1 MEYKWMPI
9 IGGFEEEN
17 GNLIFRGAT
26 TVLQNQEVDRLGLF
40 VCNQIFNGGTITAE
54 IEFKER
60 TSNRSSCDIV
70 IFYDPQNQSTVNVG
84 LGDESLFTIRY
95 FADSKWTLQA
105 IAGGQGNLRANR
117 PYALRVER
125 YGSMIRQSVDGVEVL
140 RTILPFPLG
149 QSQVGVQC
157 LDKSDII
164 VRNFNVENIR
174 PKAFVVM
181 QFSEP
186 YNDVYYDVIKKVC
199 HELEIEVARIDE
211 ASGPGIIISDITR
224 EINES
229 HLIIADITP
238 RNPNVFYEV
247 GYAHALSKPTILIAE
262 KGTDLPFD
270 VSPFRTLFY
279 ENSIGG
285 KGRLEEGL
293 RKHVQAIFSERGVAS

>member
-1 MEYKWMPI
+1 MAYKWMPI
-9 IGGFEEEN
+9 IGGFEEGN
-17 GNLIFRGAT
+17 GDLIFRGAT
-26 TVLQNQEVDRLGLF
+26 IIAQNQEMDRVGLF
-40 VCNQIFNGGTITAE
+40 VCDQMFTGGAITAE

-60 TSNRSSCDIV
+60 ISERSSCDIV
-70 IFYDPQNQSTVNVG
+70 IYYDPQNQSTVNVG
-84 LGDESLFTIRY
+84 LADESLFAIRH
-95 FADSKWTLQA
+95 FAASKWTVHA
-105 IAGGQGNLRANR
+105 IAGGQGNLRTDR

-125 YGSMIRQSVDGVEVL
+125 YGSLVRQLVDGVEVL
-140 RTILPFPLG
+140 RTILPFTLG

-157 LDKSDII
+157 VDKTDII
-164 VRNFNVENIR
+164 VRDFKVENIR

-199 HELEIEVARIDE
+199 DELNIEVNRIDE
-211 ASGPGIIISDITR
+211 AGGPGIIISDISR

-247 GYAHALSKPTILIAE
+247 GYAHALGKPTILIAE

-293 RKHVQAIFSERGVAS
+293 RKHIQAIFTERSAAS